1 MASFF
6 SEINKSE
13 QATPTAQLSI
23 DPSTGAVTVAPGT
36 PAGIYTIDYTICE
49 TADLDNCDTATVTV
63 MVTSNIIEL
72 SNITCNPNGTL
83 EDGSD
88 DYITFNMLAPAPVL
102 FYEAPYTYSVT
113 ATQNGNP
120 VTVTLSDG
128 SPATNVGYNS
138 LAESFR
144 LANGSSNNGD
154 VTVIVFF
161 SIFLEYYLNLTN
173 TNL

>member
-1 MASFF
+1 MKKSFILRTVLMSLF
-6 SEINKSE
+6 LLTNFIS
-13 QATPTAQLSI
+13 AQ
-23 DPSTGAVTVAPGT
+23 ST
-36 PAGIYTIDYTICE
+36 
-49 TADLDNCDTATVTV
+49 
-63 MVTSNIIEL
+63 
-72 SNITCNPNGTL
+72 ITNVSCNPNGTL

-88 DYITFNMLAPAPVL
+88 DYITFSMLAPAPVL
-102 FYEAPYTYSVT
+102 FYEAPYTYTVT

-154 VTVIVFF
+154 VTVTVTPNWGSYAPNSKVLVNPGSCTLVACSGGTNKTVTYTYQSPI
-161 SIFLEYYLNLTN
+161 LLQALN
-173 TNL
+173 